1 MTMIRCLRSLLFAAI
16 LSSTAPAFAAN
27 GEQVDV
33 ELVLAVDISY
43 SMDADELALQR
54 EGYIAALASEQFLD
68 AVRRGPTGKIAVI
81 YIEWVER
88 AADRH
93 PMAGGR
99 RSRER
104 RRVRT

>member
-1 MTMIRCLRSLLFAAI
+1 MIRCLRSLLLAAM
-16 LSSTAPAFAAN
+16 LLPAGAAHAAD

-68 AVRRGPTGKIAVI
+68 AVRRGPIGKIAVI
-81 YIEWVER
+81 
-88 AADRH
+88 
-93 PMAGGR
+93 
-99 RSRER
+99 
-104 RRVRT
+104 